1 MVHWMVMLLTDLE
14 GTARTLIA
22 RKRHY
27 SVIRETLAGLYLFH
41 KDISTERAEELANAV
56 VEEIRSSIKVA
67 SSEKGQFLRTHLT
80 GVKMGEQG
88 VGSRGSGDE
97 FVHRLI
103 AEICQ
108 SQKAGIE
115 LSPQDQDDAGAV
127 AVSSGR
133 GMNSSKDQSI
143 LVSAID
149 GMHSRLSEYGFIAGF
164 HCTRAALRDILVKGA
179 SPAAL
184 LVDIHLGDDADVAK
198 LLDFMGGCQA
208 VAELSKVPI
217 VAGSTLRIGGDMVLG
232 DRITGGVAAVGL
244 SSRPLFARKA
254 VQEGDRIFMTT
265 GNGGGTIC
273 TTAIFAGYEDVV
285 EETLNTDFIQASQL
299 IISEGLRDYIHAAT
313 DITNGGVR
321 GDAAEISRATKL
333 GLVFNREAVLA
344 VINPKVRKML
354 EELQIDLLGV
364 SIDSLMLFSDEKES
378 EKVIQRFQENNISL
392 YEVGKVISSPTGVF
406 EVKEGSLL
414 PLERQFREAAYTPLK
429 KAIGTKKPRNETE
442 MQRKLV
448 ESQKAVKKKIN
459 NVISLIQRRKNNAM
473 G

>member
-1 MVHWMVMLLTDLE
+1 MSDLE

-22 RKRHY
+22 RKRHH
-27 SVIRETLAGLYLFH
+27 SAIQETIANLYLFH
-41 KDISTERAEELANAV
+41 KDMSTERALELADAV
-56 VEEIRSSIKVA
+56 VEEIRSSLKVA
-67 SSEKGQFLRTHLT
+67 SSEKGRFLHTHLT

-97 FVHRLI
+97 FVHKLI

-115 LSPQDQDDAGAV
+115 LAPQDQDDAGAV
-127 AVSSGR
+127 TVPSGR
-133 GMNSSKDQSI
+133 GIDSSKDQLI

-179 SPAAL
+179 SPEAL
-184 LVDIHLGDDADVAK
+184 LVDIHLSDDADVAK

-208 VAELSKVPI
+208 VAELSEVPI

-232 DRITGGVAAVGL
+232 DRMTGGVAAVGV
-244 SSRPLFARKA
+244 SAKPLFARKN
-254 VQEGDRIFMTT
+254 VQKGDRIYMTK
-265 GNGGGTIC
+265 GSGGGTIC

-285 EETLNTDFIQASQL
+285 EETLNTDFIEASQL
-299 IISEGLRDYIHAAT
+299 LISEGLRSYIHAAT
-313 DITNGGVR
+313 DVTNGGVR

-333 GLVFNREAVLA
+333 GLVFNREDVMA

-354 EELQIDLLGV
+354 EELQIDPLGV
-364 SIDSLMLFSDEKES
+364 SIDSLMLFSDEGGS
-378 EKVIQRFQENNISL
+378 EKVIQRFQENNIRL
-392 YEVGKVISSPTGVF
+392 YEVGKAISSPEGVF
-406 EVKEGSLL
+406 EAKEGSLL

-429 KAIGTKKPRNETE
+429 KAIGTKKPRNEAE
-442 MQRKLV
+442 MQRKLL
-448 ESQKAVKKKIN
+448 ESQKAVKKKIS
-459 NVISLIQRRKNNAM
+459 NVISLIQRRKDNAM